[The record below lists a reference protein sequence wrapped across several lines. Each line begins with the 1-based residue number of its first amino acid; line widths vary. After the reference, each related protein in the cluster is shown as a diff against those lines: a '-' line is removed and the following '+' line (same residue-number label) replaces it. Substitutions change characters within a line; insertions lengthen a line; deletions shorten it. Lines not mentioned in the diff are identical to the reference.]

1 MYVIHVFGAA
11 TTTGHSFLNNTSLLD
26 ELNGSYQILSYSRS
40 TPDHSYVDLLSP
52 DSFLPKFC
60 STDDHIL
67 ISFAPLVLFAPF
79 LSQVFKANPLF
90 AQCVSCVCALSSTSA
105 EVKRFSFNYFD
116 KSLSLALL
124 NAEQCLVAS
133 CSDHSV
139 HSLVI
144 RPTMIYGNAGPYSDT
159 NINFLLSLLR
169 RSPVL
174 LLPTNSGLRQPI
186 HCTQLSEVVTR
197 SVLSLLS
204 THTPINA
211 TNISVGGDS
220 TISYREMLLSLQAS
234 APARDSARACLVITL
249 PSRLFVLLAA
259 PFALFSF
266 KLFEASLR
274 IFADLSGFHTSSSI
288 TGNAPKQFP
297 VQ

>member
-40 TPDHSYVDLLSP
+40 TPGHSYVDLLSP
-52 DSFLPKFC
+52 DSFSPKFC
-60 STDDHIL
+60 PTDDHIL

-79 LSQVFKANPLF
+79 LSKVFKANPLF
-90 AQCVSCVCALSSTSA
+90 AQCLSCVCALSSTSA
-105 EVKRFSFNYFD
+105 EVKRFSFNRFD

-124 NAEQCLVAS
+124 NSEQSLVAS
-133 CSDHSV
+133 CCEHSV

-174 LLPTNSGLRQPI
+174 FLPSTAGLRQPI
-186 HCTQLSEVVTR
+186 HCTQLSEVVAT
-197 SVLSLLS
+197 SILTLLS
-204 THTPINA
+204 SYSPSKSVVF
-211 TNISVGGDS
+211 SVGGDS
-220 TISYREMLLSLQAS
+220 SITYREMLLLLQAHS
-234 APARDSARACLVITL
+234 PARDAARRCLVISL
-249 PSRLFVLLAA
+249 PSKLFVLLAV
-259 PFALFSF
+259 PLALFSF

-274 IFADLSGFHTSSSI
+274 IFADLSGFQSSSSI